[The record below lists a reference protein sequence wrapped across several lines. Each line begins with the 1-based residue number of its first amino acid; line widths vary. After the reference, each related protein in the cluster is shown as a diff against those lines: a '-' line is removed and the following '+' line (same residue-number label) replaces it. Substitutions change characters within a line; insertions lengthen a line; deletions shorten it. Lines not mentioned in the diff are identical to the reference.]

1 VALNFGSEPVLVS
14 FDVERLSGTVLV
26 SSLADRDGQEV
37 TESIDL
43 RGNEGLVVKV
53 AGSHEVNFA
62 DIEFRITS
70 RKVPNA

>member
-1 VALNFGSEPVLVS
+1 
-14 FDVERLSGTVLV
+14 
-26 SSLADRDGQEV
+26 LADRDGQEV
-37 TESIDL
+37 TESIEL

-70 RKVPNA
+70 RKVPNT